1 MKATVLSKPTTS
13 NGAKKLKNKTIT
25 SGMST
30 STTDVSVCQQNK
42 GKHKRVMKLLN
53 LPTGPGAAPYEVQPQ
68 PSWKDKG
75 RGLSNRMVHSS
86 SVCVFG
92 SQ

>member
-1 MKATVLSKPTTS
+1 MS
-13 NGAKKLKNKTIT
+13 N
-25 SGMST
+25 
-30 STTDVSVCQQNK
+30 STTDVNAFQQNK

-75 RGLSNRMVHSS
+75 RGLSNRKVHSS
-86 SVCVFG
+86 SVCVLGSLSDNDGDGETHTHSFG
-92 SQ
+92 RLLKSSKTVC